1 MAAPQP
7 MFLGRDF
14 QTEHKNPPELILD
27 EDFEI
32 IELKVERNTPY
43 KKAKGLNLRKIQKVV
58 RIGLGTIGICS
69 ALLFIKNMDKDFLE
83 PKSEIE
89 VDLSK
94 TDSSI
99 INNTVIETMKKSF
112 PQIEETAVSSPVIE
126 IESNTINEPIVS
138 KTYDFSFEGRSNDI
152 PTREYSVKDTY
163 ETSLPGDLINLL
175 TKYSTMYG
183 IDPCL
188 FRALCTQESHFN
200 HDVNPKNSA
209 IGVCQIEQ
217 TNFGDVAKAYDYET
231 NTYDYLDINYEN
243 AANLEKNIQLGAMLF
258 QKKLDKYGDLY
269 IAIQSYNY
277 GESMMDHLIN
287 LSGLE
292 KPTYEQLLPRIN
304 DVHNNPSK
312 YINNWEYSTYGDNLY
327 PQNVLRYLPGNITYY
342 NIDENIVLQNVDKNE
357 KIGTYSVIS
366 NENNEWILEDNTTN
380 ERIKL
385 ENVSIP
391 LNKGYAK

>member
-27 EDFEI
+27 DEFEI
-32 IELKVERNTPY
+32 IELKVERTTPY

-89 VDLSK
+89 VDLSELK
-94 TDSSI
+94 NGI
-99 INNTVIETMKKSF
+99 ENNPVKEIIETSISKMDEVD
-112 PQIEETAVSSPVIE
+112 ISSSVIE
-126 IESNTINEPIVS
+126 IGSNITNEPVVS
-138 KTYDFSFEGRSNDI
+138 KIYDFSFEGRSKDV
-152 PTREYSVKDTY
+152 PTREYNVTSSY
-163 ETSLPGDLINLL
+163 ENNISSELNNLIN
-175 TKYSTMYG
+175 KYSTMYG

-188 FRALCTQESHFN
+188 FRALCTQESSLN
-200 HDVNPKNSA
+200 HVVDDSRTA
-209 IGVCQIEQ
+209 IGICQIEK
-217 TNFGDVAKAYDYET
+217 TNFGDTAKAYNYQT
-231 NTYDYLDINYEN
+231 NTEDYVEINYDN
-243 AANLEKNIQLGAMLF
+243 VANLETNMQLGAM
-258 QKKLDKYGDLY
+258 KLQNKLNKYGDLN

-277 GESMMDHLIN
+277 GEAMMDHLIN

-292 KPTYEQLLPRIN
+292 KPTYQQMLPLIN

-327 PQNVLRYLPGNITYY
+327 PQHVLRYLPGNITYY
-342 NIDENIVLQNVDKNE
+342 NSDENIVLQNVDKNE
-357 KIGTYSVIS
+357 EIGIYSVVY
-366 NENNEWILEDNTTN
+366 NEDNEWILENNVTG

-385 ENVSIP
+385 ENVSIL